1 MLDGDHGHLAAAARD
16 LRQGAAFEIAQ
27 QFGGAVRLSHEQR
40 PEPVLLLK
48 RPGQPVEA
56 RPAPSKLAE
65 LQLLERLRH
74 LMAANRHDIVHDGV
88 AAPGEPTGPGVSQA
102 PLGFELNA
110 GEEQRRVDQGAE
122 AARRVRRAHERLH
135 TFELGDVG
143 LVRLR
148 QHQRNAALP
157 PTDRAQRQDA
167 PIVDPDPEPAA
178 HAAPAQRPV
187 GRVEVDVALKE
198 RLHRSGTEA
207 QGERVRYHAVQK
219 VEGRDL
225 ALPLRRHA

>member
-1 MLDGDHGHLAAAARD
+1 LAATARD
-16 LRQGAAFEIAQ
+16 LRQCAAFEIAQ

-88 AAPGEPTGPGVSQA
+88 AAPGEPTGPGVSRA
-102 PLGFELNA
+102 PLGFERNA

-122 AARRVRRAHERLH
+122 AALLLPRIQFETERRSRYTRAGWFSR
-135 TFELGDVG
+135 
-143 LVRLR
+143 
-148 QHQRNAALP
+148 
-157 PTDRAQRQDA
+157 
-167 PIVDPDPEPAA
+167 
-178 HAAPAQRPV
+178 
-187 GRVEVDVALKE
+187 GR
-198 RLHRSGTEA
+198 
-207 QGERVRYHAVQK
+207 YAV
-219 VEGRDL
+219 VYD
-225 ALPLRRHA
+225 

>member
-1 MLDGDHGHLAAAARD
+1 GLLPGTAPCRRRGWRRFLAHRAGPLLDGDHGHLAATARD

-88 AAPGEPTGPGVSQA
+88 AAPGEPDRKSTRLNSSH
-102 PLGFELNA
+102 LGISYAVFC
-110 GEEQRRVDQGAE
+110 
-122 AARRVRRAHERLH
+122 
-135 TFELGDVG
+135 
-143 LVRLR
+143 
-148 QHQRNAALP
+148 
-157 PTDRAQRQDA
+157 
-167 PIVDPDPEPAA
+167 
-178 HAAPAQRPV
+178 
-187 GRVEVDVALKE
+187 LK
-198 RLHRSGTEA
+198 
-207 QGERVRYHAVQK
+207 K
-219 VEGRDL
+219 KKKK
-225 ALPLRRHA
+225 